1 MGDTYGSH
9 DNRKKILNVIKTR
22 INNNK
27 LINITS
33 KNLFLNL
40 LNVLDITIAIKILL
54 KKNIKSGNYNLTN
67 KNFTKI
73 SKVLNILRE
82 QYNYKISLKI

>member
-1 MGDTYGSH
+1 MIIE
-9 DNRKKILNVIKTR
+9 KIVNVIKTR

-54 KKNIKSGNYNLTN
+54 KKY
-67 KNFTKI
+67 
-73 SKVLNILRE
+73 
-82 QYNYKISLKI
+82 